1 MSQPYPISSS
11 SFTVHPYRSK
21 NKNELSAF
29 SYPKLNKQQNSKDY
43 QLKTIGY
50 FGEYIGDIMFSA
62 SAPDVLRTFSKQAKL
77 AYLVMM
83 EINTRYLFVE
93 QLFDVVFDVDES
105 TEFVN
110 LKKSQKTTLNLIKAI
125 QNIQNKIR
133 SVNGHAIRILR
144 FDGERAIHPLV
155 KAKGKVITT
164 PWGTYKQDFAIIQQ
178 SPATHSFTSL
188 IDRAIL
194 TIRTLLFNINS
205 DLSNPTA
212 VEQVVNAYNNTK
224 HQTLSK
230 YLKDLKPDGV
240 SPKDMI
246 EDTILYQC
254 FISQLKNY
262 NYLVQMNSD
271 LVLVNGAQVRVLS
284 MALKEINK
292 SFEKIRSKWSKQ
304 IFTIKSRKG
313 NQYTLNELDGK
324 YQFSRY
330 QLLRV

>member
-1 MSQPYPISSS
+1 
-11 SFTVHPYRSK
+11 
-21 NKNELSAF
+21 
-29 SYPKLNKQQNSKDY
+29 
-43 QLKTIGY
+43 
-50 FGEYIGDIMFSA
+50 
-62 SAPDVLRTFSKQAKL
+62 
-77 AYLVMM
+77 MM

-110 LKKSQKTTLNLIKAI
+110 LKKSQKTTFNLIKAI

-178 SPATHSFTSL
+178 SPATHSFTAL
-188 IDRAIL
+188 IDRVIL

-212 VEQVVNAYNNTK
+212 VEQVVKAYNNTK

-230 YLKDLKPDGV
+230 Y
-240 SPKDMI
+240 
-246 EDTILYQC
+246 
-254 FISQLKNY
+254 

-271 LVLVNGAQVRVLS
+271 LVLDNGAQVRVLS
-284 MALKEINK
+284 TALKEINK
-292 SFEKIRSKWSKQ
+292 TFEKIRSKWSKQ
-304 IFTIKSRKG
+304 TFTIKSRNG
-313 NQYTLNELDGK
+313 NQYTLNELDDK

>member
-1 MSQPYPISSS
+1 
-11 SFTVHPYRSK
+11 
-21 NKNELSAF
+21 
-29 SYPKLNKQQNSKDY
+29 
-43 QLKTIGY
+43 
-50 FGEYIGDIMFSA
+50 
-62 SAPDVLRTFSKQAKL
+62 
-77 AYLVMM
+77 MM

-110 LKKSQKTTLNLIKAI
+110 LKKSQKTTFNLIKAI

-178 SPATHSFTSL
+178 SPATHSFTAL
-188 IDRAIL
+188 IDRVIL

-224 HQTLSK
+224 HQTYLNTSKTLS
-230 YLKDLKPDGV
+230 
-240 SPKDMI
+240 
-246 EDTILYQC
+246 
-254 FISQLKNY
+254 
-262 NYLVQMNSD
+262 QMEYH
-271 LVLVNGAQVRVLS
+271 Q
-284 MALKEINK
+284 K
-292 SFEKIRSKWSKQ
+292 
-304 IFTIKSRKG
+304 T
-313 NQYTLNELDGK
+313 
-324 YQFSRY
+324 
-330 QLLRV
+330 